1 MSARVRAEDYRRAA
15 GERVTE
21 AGELRRAQRYTLAMY
36 VAGVAAECML
46 RAYHRADAA
55 FDERHDV
62 IELLKEC
69 NLDRLGEVA
78 MTRLRAPVQTV
89 HLLWSNSLR
98 YFDERRIRAYLKSMR
113 QDRRGLQRG
122 ADFLKVRAKELEDA
136 CLEIVTVGEDRWDR
150 S

>member
-21 AGELRRAQRYTLAMY
+21 AGALRRAQRYTLGMY

-62 IELLKEC
+62 IELLKACDLE
-69 NLDRLGEVA
+69 RLGEPA
-78 MTRLRAPVQTV
+78 MARLRAPVQTV
-89 HLLWSNSLR
+89 HMLWNNSFR
-98 YFDERRIRAYLKSMR
+98 YFDERRIRAHMRAMR
-113 QDRRGLQRG
+113 QDRRGVQRG

-136 CLEIVTVGEDRWDR
+136 CLEIVMVGEDRWDR
-150 S
+150 T